1 MLMIGAAGQSDGA
14 RRKRVT
20 MATEFRQF
28 DEHGFPLPPR
38 FDDLKF
44 HDEEAPPGRPNISIK
59 TKRLVLLVIFLGI
72 LVPVIF
78 GPGILTAGKE
88 GLAHWLSSRAEQKY
102 WDGNYAGA
110 LADVNWAIGWS
121 PHSRELYFLRAQ
133 CREKVHDLSG
143 SLADWNETISMAKSS
158 VELSLFH
165 SCRSWI
171 YLRLERFH
179 EAIDDASQAVKFS
192 PTAGNLN
199 TRAYVRAIANMEL
212 PDALADINKALAEGG
227 DDNAEFLDTR
237 GFILHLT
244 DQNEEALKDLDR
256 AIKSTERFKLTLQ
269 LQRNGFDHRSWV
281 AQIKE
286 TNHSLA
292 VMYHHRGL
300 VQDKLGNKEDAQH
313 DLQRGEQMGYN
324 PAQGVL

>member
-1 MLMIGAAGQSDGA
+1 M
-14 RRKRVT
+14 

-38 FDDLKF
+38 FDDVKL
-44 HDEEAPPGRPNISIK
+44 HDDGAPPRRRSISLK
-59 TKRLVLLVIFLGI
+59 TKRLVLLVVFFGI
-72 LVPVIF
+72 LLPIIF
-78 GPGILTAGKE
+78 GPEILTAGKE

-102 WDGNYAGA
+102 WNGNYAGA

-133 CREKVHDLSG
+133 CREKVHDLNG
-143 SLADWNETISMAKSS
+143 SLADWNEAIGMAKSS
-158 VELSLFH
+158 VELSLLH

-171 YLRLERFH
+171 YLRLERFQ
-179 EAIDDASQAVKFS
+179 EAIDDATQALKFS

-199 TRAYVRAIANMEL
+199 SRAYVRAVANMEL
-212 PDALADINKALAEGG
+212 PDALADINKALAEVG

-237 GFILHLT
+237 GYLLHLT
-244 DQNEEALKDLDR
+244 DHNEEALKDLDR
-256 AIKSTERFKLTLQ
+256 AITSTERFKLTLQ
-269 LQRNGFDHRSWV
+269 LQRNGFDRRSWL

-286 TNHSLA
+286 TDHSLA

-300 VQDKLGNKEDAQH
+300 VHDKLGNKDDAQR
-313 DLQRGEQMGYN
+313 DLQRGDLMGYN